1 MASQLQMA
9 NLALLRLG
17 SSAMIADMS
26 ESSNEARVMTALWD
40 VERDTVLS
48 ELPWPFATGYV
59 ALGLVAGTSSVAVN
73 DDWQYSYR
81 YPSGC
86 LKVRRITAAAMRR
99 RPTDPPPFRV
109 GRDGTG
115 KLIYTNQA
123 DPVTV
128 EYTVAVTAPG
138 EFSAPF
144 ASMLAWR
151 LAVMAAPA
159 LTRMPQAVTLAN
171 QFYQIERSAA
181 MADALNEQQQEEQL
195 DAESIRARS

>member
-1 MASQLQMA
+1 MASQLQIA

-86 LKVRRITAAAMRR
+86 LKVRRITDAAEAR
-99 RPTDPPPFRV
+99 RPTTPPPFRV

-115 KLIYTNQA
+115 KLIYTDQA

-128 EYTVAVTAPG
+128 EYTVAITEPG

-159 LTRMPQAVTLAN
+159 LTRMAQAMNLAN
-171 QFYQIERSAA
+171 QFYQLERSAA

-195 DAESIRARS
+195 DAESIRARG